1 MPKRKRGNAD
11 VEKELDAFRE
21 KRGRGR
27 PQLIRRSEL
36 LGRAENYQGIFEQIW
51 GQLRTPLLSAHT
63 ADDVTSAFETHA
75 QPYARE
81 FVPRLAED
89 ILELIKEAKFPK
101 RAKAQANFL
110 ADSLAGR
117 PNIEPRTARDICSEE
132 RAHAKSAHR
141 ILRKEFYIECSCGY
155 EGPARN
161 DACPKCGAEI
171 VDIPDILWGSHL
183 F

>member
-1 MPKRKRGNAD
+1 MPKKKEPESDA
-11 VEKELDAFRE
+11 EKALDMFRE

-36 LGRAENYQGIFEQIW
+36 LGRAENYRGIFRQIW
-51 GQLRTPLLSAHT
+51 DQLKKPLLSALT
-63 ADDVTSAFETHA
+63 AEDVTSAFENHA

-81 FVPRLAED
+81 FVPRLADD
-89 ILELIKEAKFPK
+89 ILGIIRETKFPK
-101 RAKAQANFL
+101 RPAAQANFL
-110 ADSLAGR
+110 AESLAGR
-117 PNIEPRTARDICSEE
+117 PNVEPRTSRDICSQE
-132 RAHAKSAHR
+132 RATAKSAHR

-161 DACPKCGAEI
+161 DSCPKCGAEI
-171 VDIPDILWGSHL
+171 LADILWGSL